1 MVRLDP
7 TGFKKPKNKKESRSL
22 METLLNEQ
30 FKKFGN
36 ESKGRKKARKVRSW
50 QLPNISLPGLK
61 AMGRHNDKITK
72 QRITNLKRRIDRK
85 VQRAEEQLQLGRP
98 GRAVKLM
105 IRRKGNIRELN
116 RLK

>member
-1 MVRLDP
+1 MVRIDS
-7 TGFKKPKNKKESRSL
+7 TGFKKPQNKRESRLL
-22 METLLNEQ
+22 MATLLDEQ

-36 ESKGRKKARKVRSW
+36 ESASRKKFRKVKSW
-50 QLPNISLPGLK
+50 KLPDISLPGLG
-61 AMGRHNDKITK
+61 AMGNHNERIKK
-72 QRITNLKRRIDRK
+72 QRIADLERRIDRQE
-85 VQRAEEQLQLGRP
+85 QRAEEQLQLGRP

>member
-1 MVRLDP
+1 MVRLDS
-7 TGFKKPKNKKESRSL
+7 TGFRKPKNKKELSSL
-22 METLLNEQ
+22 METLLNQQ

-36 ESKGRKKARKVRSW
+36 ESTSRKKARKVRSW

-61 AMGRHNDKITK
+61 AMGRHNDRIK
-72 QRITNLKRRIDRK
+72 QKRIADLERRIDLK
-85 VQRAEEQLQLGRP
+85 EQRAEEQLQHGRP